1 MKIGFIGAG
10 KVGCTLGLYL
20 GKTNEIT
27 GYMSKSVSSAEFAA
41 NLTHSEVFDSPS
53 ELFQLSD
60 IVYIT
65 TPDTEIGP
73 TWNRIVSQIG
83 TSGLLEGKI
92 VAHASGSLSS
102 SEFEEADELG
112 AYAVS
117 SHPLFAIASKTETAK
132 ELHKALIVVEG
143 AKEKL
148 DEVSRMFS
156 EAGNDVQTI
165 PTEQKT
171 RYHAA
176 AVLASNHVVA
186 LYHIALKQL
195 VECGFENETAQA
207 ALNPL
212 FLGNASHIT
221 EEGPIQSLTGP
232 AERHDLKTI
241 NRHLETL
248 QGRARMVYELLNQEA
263 LEIAQEKKSGK
274 Q

>member
-20 GKTNEIT
+20 GKTNEIV
-27 GYMSKSVSSAEFAA
+27 GYMSRSADSAHFAA
-41 NLTHSEVFDSPS
+41 NLTNSETFNNPS
-53 ELFQLSD
+53 ELFKLSD

-73 TWNRIVSQIG
+73 TWKRIVSQ
-83 TSGLLEGKI
+83 TESSGVLKGKT

-102 SEFEEADELG
+102 SEFEGADKLG
-112 AYAVS
+112 AYAIS
-117 SHPLFAIASKTETAK
+117 SHPLFAISSKTETAK
-132 ELHKALIVVEG
+132 ELHKALIVIEG
-143 AKEKL
+143 SREKIA
-148 DEVSRMFS
+148 DVSRMFS
-156 EAGNDVQTI
+156 EAGNKVQTI

-195 VECGFENETAQA
+195 IECGFDNEAA
-207 ALNPL
+207 REALNPL
-212 FLGNASHIT
+212 FLGNASHVA

-232 AERHDLKTI
+232 AERNDLKTI
-241 NRHLETL
+241 NKHLETL
-248 QGRARMVYELLNQEA
+248 QGRARLVYELLNQEA

-274 Q
+274 